1 MCFSKTRDKNFVP
14 LGILLKSG
22 LSNLIRRLKHGWS
35 NFRSRKNQTGD
46 LTKKQVLRLSTNRR
60 FPTWAQWKRLPTVLS
75 EIEKKVLR
83 IAFAIGTISFVTLA
97 SWWLVS
103 HRTEVPMVGG
113 SYTEGLVGSPQF
125 INPLYSSTSDVDSD
139 LVSLIYSGLFKWTQ
153 SDGLQ
158 LDLAE
163 SYTVSED
170 QKAYT
175 IKLRDNA
182 VWHNGDPVRSS
193 DVLFTIQ
200 SIQDPAYHSPLAV
213 SFRGITVSEVDELT
227 VQFVLDEP
235 FAPFLSSLTVG
246 ILPSAIWAELP
257 AKNIPLTSF
266 NLSPIG
272 SGPYKFEKYSV
283 EKNGEIKS
291 YSLVRNP
298 AYYSEPPK
306 IEHLIFKF
314 YNDATAAVAAL
325 QNQNIE
331 GIGFVPNYLIEELS
345 KNKSINLFYPS
356 MPQAVALFFN
366 YETQPLLK
374 EEEIKQALSL
384 IIDKDQIIN
393 EALGGKGTKINSPI
407 LPGALGYDAAAGQI
421 TLDSARAIALLDET
435 DYTQTSSE
443 GYRAKTV
450 KKTENGTTVEALEE
464 LTLTLT
470 VINQPT
476 FIKVA
481 EVIAVQAKSIGIK
494 IQTEV
499 IEPNSLYSEV
509 IKPRAYQILLTATQ
523 YDLDSDPY
531 PFWHS
536 SQIKDPGLNLSLY
549 SNRTVDEL
557 LEKARTTNNPDE
569 RATAYNEF
577 QTQIIEDLPAIF
589 LYQPAYTYA
598 VSSKI
603 KNLSLE
609 KIQSP
614 ADRFQNITG
623 WYIKTRNIIK

>member
-1 MCFSKTRDKNFVP
+1 MP

-22 LSNLIRRLKHGWS
+22 FKNLFRRLKGAWS
-35 NFRSRKNQTGD
+35 DLRSPKNQTGN
-46 LTKKQVLRLSTNRR
+46 LTKKQILQLSTNHR
-60 FPTWAQWKRLPTVLS
+60 FPTLAQWKHLPSVLS
-75 EIEKKVLR
+75 ETEKKTLQVVL
-83 IAFAIGTISFVTLA
+83 AVGAVSFITLG
-97 SWWLVS
+97 SWWLVT
-103 HRTEVPMVGG
+103 HRAEVPMVGG

-153 SDGLQ
+153 ADGLQ
-158 LDLAE
+158 PDLAE
-163 SYTVSED
+163 SFTVSED
-170 QKAYT
+170 QKTYT
-175 IKLRDNA
+175 IKLRGNA

-200 SIQDPAYHSPLAV
+200 SIQDPAYHSPLAI
-213 SFRGITVSEVDELT
+213 SFRGVTVSEVDELT
-227 VQFVLDEP
+227 VQFVLSEP
-235 FAPFLSSLTVG
+235 FAPFLSSLIVG

-257 AKNIPLTSF
+257 AKNVPLTSF

-272 SGPYKFEKYSV
+272 SGPYKFEKYAV
-283 EKNGEIKS
+283 EKSGEIKS

-298 AYYSEPPK
+298 AYYGEPAK

-314 YNDATAAVAAL
+314 YNDATSAVAAL
-325 QNQNIE
+325 QNQNVE
-331 GIGFVPNYLIEELS
+331 GVGFVPSYLVEEIAED
-345 KNKSINLFYPS
+345 KSVNLFYPS
-356 MPQAVALFFN
+356 MPQAVTLFFN
-366 YETQPLLK
+366 SDTQPLLDD
-374 EEEIKQALSL
+374 EDIRQALSL

-407 LPGALGYDAAAGQI
+407 LPGTLGYDETIGQTAI
-421 TLDSARAIALLDET
+421 DSAQALALLDKT

-481 EVIAVQAKSIGIK
+481 DLITAQAKSVGIK
-494 IQTEV
+494 IQTETV
-499 IEPNSLYSEV
+499 EPTSLYNEV

-523 YDLDSDPY
+523 YGLDSDPY

-557 LEKARTTNNPDE
+557 LEKARATNNSEE
-569 RATAYNEF
+569 RATAYKDF
-577 QTQIIEDLPAIF
+577 QTQIVKDLPAIF

-598 VSSKI
+598 VGSKI
-603 KNLSLE
+603 KNVSLQ

-614 ADRFQNITG
+614 ADRFQDITG
-623 WYIKTRNIIK
+623 WYIKTKNVIK